1 MLWFL
6 HASSFYREYQEEMSN
21 TNDTEEWRNEWI
33 SVSQAAKEVGVNPN
47 KFSRLIR
54 NGILQT
60 QNNPYDEREK
70 LVQRVAVYNHFRKR
84 LTQ

>member
-1 MLWFL
+1 
-6 HASSFYREYQEEMSN
+6 MSN
-21 TNDTEEWRNEWI
+21 NDAIEWREEWI

-54 NGILQT
+54 QGTLQT

-70 LVQRVAVYNHFRKR
+70 LVQRQAVYNHFRKPLSR
-84 LTQ
+84 